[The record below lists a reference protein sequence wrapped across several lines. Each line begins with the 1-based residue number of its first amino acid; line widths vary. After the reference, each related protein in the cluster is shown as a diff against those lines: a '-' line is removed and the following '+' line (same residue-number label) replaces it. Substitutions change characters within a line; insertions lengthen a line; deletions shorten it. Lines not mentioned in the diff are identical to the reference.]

1 MTEGSRMRAGLG
13 AVHGWM
19 TVLAVRWRH
28 SRGPALLHAW
38 RRHLI
43 APLPIALRRRF
54 LPPPREAWIVPVEDH
69 LTIRAPGSAHPSD
82 QVRIFP
88 AATRDADAR
97 NVDASDVRRIL
108 MLPESSGL
116 RRRLLWPAAA
126 VRQLSSAI
134 PLQIEHLT
142 PFTPEQVVWD
152 VQVREPM
159 PAGKIAIELAVLPRS
174 TLAPW
179 LERARADGIGLD
191 GVDFALGATSR
202 HGFNLLPRTERARAT
217 RPWAR
222 IDGGLKILA
231 AGLLIVLS
239 VELHHAVRHRLALS
253 EARLHRLESHAAQ
266 IRRTEH
272 ALLAQQTA
280 LQALRQRLDRQP
292 RMDVLLN
299 DLSHRLPRSTWIEHL
314 SIHASGRITLQGESP
329 DPPALID
336 VLKASPYLT
345 HPSLEGTVQPDIQ
358 TGKERFLIVAALR
371 APAAPRHHA

>member
-1 MTEGSRMRAGLG
+1 MTEGSRVRAGLG

-19 TVLAVRWRH
+19 TVLAMRWRH

-38 RRHLI
+38 RQNLV
-43 APLPIALRRRF
+43 APLPIALRRRL
-54 LPPPREAWIVPVEDH
+54 LPPSREAWVVPVEDH
-69 LTIRAPGSAHPSD
+69 LTIRAPGSARPSD
-82 QVRIFP
+82 QVRLFP
-88 AATRDADAR
+88 TSAR
-97 NVDASDVRRIL
+97 GEDTANVDASDVRRIL

-152 VQVREPM
+152 VLVREPL
-159 PAGKIAIELAVLPRS
+159 PAGKVVIELAVLPRS

-179 LERARADGIGLD
+179 LERARAAGIELD
-191 GVDFALGATSR
+191 GVDFAQGATSR
-202 HGFNLLPRTERARAT
+202 HGFNLLPHAERVRAT
-217 RPWAR
+217 LPWAR
-222 IDGGLKILA
+222 MDRGLKLLA
-231 AGLLIVLS
+231 AGLLILLS
-239 VELHHAVRHRLALS
+239 FELHDAVHHRLALRD
-253 EARLHRLESHAAQ
+253 ARLHRLESRAAQ

-272 ALLAQQTA
+272 ALLAQQAA
-280 LQALRQRLDRQP
+280 LQALHQRLDRQP

-299 DLSHRLPRSTWIEHL
+299 DLSHRLPRSTWLEHL
-314 SIHASGRITLQGESP
+314 SIRASGRITLQGESP
-329 DPPALID
+329 DPSALID

-345 HPSLEGTVQPDIQ
+345 HPSLEGTVQPDTE

-371 APAAPRHHA
+371 TPARPRHA

>member
-1 MTEGSRMRAGLG
+1 MTEGSRVRAGLG
-13 AVHGWM
+13 TVHGWM
-19 TVLAVRWRH
+19 TVLAMRWRH

-38 RRHLI
+38 RQHLI
-43 APLPIALRRRF
+43 APLPIALRRRL
-54 LPPPREAWIVPVEDH
+54 LPPSREAWVVPVEDH

-82 QVRIFP
+82 QVRLFP
-88 AATRDADAR
+88 TSTRGEDTA

-152 VQVREPM
+152 VQVREPL
-159 PAGKIAIELAVLPRS
+159 PAGKVVIELAVLPRS
-174 TLAPW
+174 ALAPW
-179 LERARADGIGLD
+179 LERARAAGIELD

-202 HGFNLLPRTERARAT
+202 HGFNLLPHAERTRAT

-222 IDGGLKILA
+222 IDRGLKLLA
-231 AGLLIVLS
+231 AGLLILLS
-239 VELHHAVRHRLALS
+239 VELHDAVHHRLALRD
-253 EARLHRLESHAAQ
+253 ARLHRLESRAAQ

-272 ALLAQQTA
+272 ALLAQQAA
-280 LQALRQRLDRQP
+280 LQALHQRLDRQP

-314 SIHASGRITLQGESP
+314 SIRASGRITLQGESP
-329 DPPALID
+329 DPSALID

-345 HPSLEGTVQPDIQ
+345 HPSLEGTVQPDTE

-371 APAAPRHHA
+371 APATRRHA

>member
-1 MTEGSRMRAGLG
+1 MTKGSRVRAGLG
-13 AVHGWM
+13 AAQGWI
-19 TVLAVRWRH
+19 TVLAMRWRY
-28 SRGPALLHAW
+28 SRGPALLRSW
-38 RRHLI
+38 RQHLI
-43 APLPIALRRRF
+43 ASLPARLQQR
-54 LPPPREAWIVPVEDH
+54 LSPPSREAWVVPVEDR
-69 LTIRAPGSAHPSD
+69 LTVRAPGSAHASH

-88 AATRDADAR
+88 ASTRDADATAI
-97 NVDASDVRRIL
+97 DASDVRRIL
-108 MLPESSGL
+108 ILPESSGL

-126 VRQLSSAI
+126 VRQLSSAM

-159 PAGKIAIELAVLPRS
+159 PAGKVAIELAVLPRS
-174 TLAPW
+174 ALTPW

-202 HGFNLLPRTERARAT
+202 HGFNLLPHLERACAT
-217 RPWAR
+217 NPRAR
-222 IDGGLKILA
+222 IDRSLGFLAIGLALA
-231 AGLLIVLS
+231 VGI
-239 VELHHAVRHRLALS
+239 ELHHAVDHRLALS
-253 EARLHRLESHAAQ
+253 EARLHRLELHAAR

-272 ALLAQQTA
+272 ALMTQQAA
-280 LQALRQRLDRQP
+280 LQALRQRLHRQP

-314 SIHASGRITLQGESP
+314 SIHDSGRITLQGESP

-336 VLKASPYLT
+336 VLKASPYLR
-345 HPSLEGTVQPDIQ
+345 HPSLEGTVQPDAQ

-371 APAAPRHHA
+371 ALAAPRHA

>member
-1 MTEGSRMRAGLG
+1 MTEGSRVRAGLG

-19 TVLAVRWRH
+19 TVLAMRWRH
-28 SRGPALLHAW
+28 SHGPALLHAW

-54 LPPPREAWIVPVEDH
+54 LPPSREAWIVPVEDR
-69 LTIRAPGSAHPSD
+69 LTIRAPGSTHPSD

-88 AATRDADAR
+88 ASTRDADAI

-159 PAGKIAIELAVLPRS
+159 PAGKVAIELAVLPRS
-174 TLAPW
+174 ALTPW
-179 LERARADGIGLD
+179 LERARADGIELD

-202 HGFNLLPRTERARAT
+202 HGFNLLPHAERARAT

-222 IDGGLKILA
+222 IDRGLEILA
-231 AGLLIVLS
+231 VGLCIVLS
-239 VELHHAVRHRLALS
+239 IELHHAVHHRLALS

-314 SIHASGRITLQGESP
+314 SIRASGRITLQGESP
-329 DPPALID
+329 DPSALID

-345 HPSLEGTVQPDIQ
+345 LPSLEGTVQPDTQ
-358 TGKERFLIVAALR
+358 TGKERFLIVATLR
-371 APAAPRHHA
+371 APAAPRHA

>member
-1 MTEGSRMRAGLG
+1 MTEGSRVRAGLG

-19 TVLAVRWRH
+19 TVLAMRWRH
-28 SRGPALLHAW
+28 SHGPALLHAW

-54 LPPPREAWIVPVEDH
+54 LPPSREAWIVPVEDR
-69 LTIRAPGSAHPSD
+69 LTIRAPGSTHPSD

-88 AATRDADAR
+88 ASTRDAGAT
-97 NVDASDVRRIL
+97 NVDASVQRIL

-159 PAGKIAIELAVLPRS
+159 PAGKVAIELAVLPRS
-174 TLAPW
+174 ALTPW
-179 LERARADGIGLD
+179 LERARADGIELD

-202 HGFNLLPRTERARAT
+202 HGFNLLPHAERARAT

-222 IDGGLKILA
+222 IDRGLEILA
-231 AGLLIVLS
+231 VGLCIVLS
-239 VELHHAVRHRLALS
+239 IELHHAVRHRLALS
-253 EARLHRLESHAAQ
+253 EARLQHLESHAAQ

-314 SIHASGRITLQGESP
+314 SIRASGRITLQGESP
-329 DPPALID
+329 DPSALID

-345 HPSLEGTVQPDIQ
+345 LPSLEGTVQPDTQ
-358 TGKERFLIVAALR
+358 TGKERFLIVATLR
-371 APAAPRHHA
+371 APAAPRHA